1 MYLIENVDR
10 HSTDI
15 ATGVSTAT
23 LTEVSVDTT
32 EIILIRPIIAC
43 EQQTY
48 FRSSLLSLRKI
59 NVCEPER
66 QNDFRDVKPFVL
78 MLANQI
84 RRHFSEGEKRQPE
97 IRLLFTGY
105 PTKDIVRNKK
115 EQQKKRLFYPKYFEV
130 KPAQK
135 IWTNIAMTSVSG

>member
-1 MYLIENVDR
+1 MSNVTVSAKR
-10 HSTDI
+10 KTLGVNQIFSAVKISVRNEKGHSTN
-15 ATGVSTAT
+15 ST
-23 LTEVSVDTT
+23 
-32 EIILIRPIIAC
+32 
-43 EQQTY
+43 
-48 FRSSLLSLRKI
+48 
-59 NVCEPER
+59 
-66 QNDFRDVKPFVL
+66 
-78 MLANQI
+78 
-84 RRHFSEGEKRQPE
+84 SEGEKRQPE